1 MNTIIHTAN
10 SRGIAQHGWLY
21 SRHTFSFADYY
32 NPERMHFGA
41 LRVLNDDTVAPGM
54 GFSAHP
60 HRNMEIISIPLSGDL
75 HHKDNTGRDAIIK
88 ENDIQIM
95 SAGSGIVHSE
105 TNANHNRQV
114 KFLQIWVL
122 PKELNITP
130 RYQQITL
137 NSDSLKNQLVTI
149 VAPDND
155 KALWINQDA
164 WFSLGKFD
172 ATTNINYQLH
182 QPGNGVYVFV
192 IEGSAT
198 INNTTLN
205 NRDAMGITEA
215 SEIPIQ
221 IEAGSHILLMEVPM
235 ITE

>member
-1 MNTIIHTAN
+1 MKTIIHTAN
-10 SRGIAQHGWLY
+10 TRGIVQHGWLY
-21 SRHTFSFADYY
+21 SRHTFSFADYC

-41 LRVLNDDTVAPGM
+41 LWVLNDDTVAPGM

-88 ENDIQIM
+88 ENDVQIM

-137 NSDSLKNQLVTI
+137 NSDSLKNHLSTVA
-149 VAPDND
+149 APDND
-155 KALWINQDA
+155 KALWIN
-164 WFSLGKFD
+164 
-172 ATTNINYQLH
+172 
-182 QPGNGVYVFV
+182 
-192 IEGSAT
+192 
-198 INNTTLN
+198 
-205 NRDAMGITEA
+205 
-215 SEIPIQ
+215 
-221 IEAGSHILLMEVPM
+221 
-235 ITE
+235 